1 MFNGYSWQSRVLEVR
16 LDRLPSDF
24 DNFSNPASGYHTPSL
39 ISSHAPGIAGLRP
52 PYGFTTSLPPSISPL
67 SSTSFVPQIPMRSA
81 LDESN
86 PDHSISFGHDRP
98 TTAGGI
104 SRNLFVGNVG
114 LLMVVIQSSFLKDI

>member
-24 DNFSNPASGYHTPSL
+24 DNFSNLTLGYHIPAP
-39 ISSHAPGIAGLRP
+39 ISSHAPVTAGLRP
-52 PYGFTTSLPPSISPL
+52 PHSFPTTLPSSISPL
-67 SSTSFVPQIPMRSA
+67 PSTSFALQIPLRSV

-86 PDHSISFGHDRP
+86 PDHVMIFGHDRP
-98 TTAGGI
+98 ATAGGI

-114 LLMVVIQSSFLKDI
+114 LLMVVIQSNFLKDI

>member
-39 ISSHAPGIAGLRP
+39 ISSHAPVIASLRP
-52 PYGFTTSLPPSISPL
+52 PYGFPTSLPTISPL
-67 SSTSFVPQIPMRSA
+67 SSTSFVPQIPLRSA

-86 PDHSISFGHDRP
+86 PDHSMAFGHDRP

-114 LLMVVIQSSFLKDI
+114 LLMVVIQSNFLKDI

>member
-24 DNFSNPASGYHTPSL
+24 DNFSNPTIGYIPAPISNHASV
-39 ISSHAPGIAGLRP
+39 IAGLRP
-52 PYGFTTSLPPSISPL
+52 PHSFPTTLPPSISPL
-67 SSTSFVPQIPMRSA
+67 PFAPQIPLRNA

-86 PDHSISFGHDRP
+86 PDHFMIFGHDRP
-98 TTAGGI
+98 ATAGGI

>member
-24 DNFSNPASGYHTPSL
+24 DNFSNPTLGYHIPSL
-39 ISSHAPGIAGLRP
+39 ISSHAPAIAGLRP
-52 PYGFTTSLPPSISPL
+52 PHSFSTTLPPSISPL
-67 SSTSFVPQIPMRSA
+67 SSTSFVPQIPLRSA

-86 PDHSISFGHDRP
+86 PDHFMIFGHDRP
-98 TTAGGI
+98 ATAGSI

-114 LLMVVIQSSFLKDI
+114 LLMVVI